1 MARPLLALGGI
12 ALIGVGVLTGL
23 GWWWPSDAEATS
35 ELTQPIKS
43 VRVQNDDGAVKIR
56 TGSGPVKVHQA
67 FEYRWNKP
75 GDAYRVEG
83 DTLVLA
89 GCGNN
94 CEVDYDVIVPAGI
107 PVSGKV
113 DSGAVEIAGVS
124 TVDITV
130 DSGRVDVNDVP
141 GTVKVKAD
149 SGRVELQNIGQDV
162 DVYAGSGAINGERLG
177 GNVQARA
184 DSGRI
189 DLELVKAANVTAKTD
204 SGSIEVSVP
213 SGDYNVT
220 GTTDSGRRDIDVNQS
235 GSAQYKLDLTTDSG
249 SVKVKAA

>member
-23 GWWWPSDAEATS
+23 GWWWPSDAEATA
-35 ELTQPIKS
+35 ELTQQIKN
-43 VRVQNDDGAVKIR
+43 VRVDNEDGAVKIR
-56 TGSGPVKVHQA
+56 TGSGPAKVQQK

-89 GCGNN
+89 GCGAG
-94 CEVDYDVIVPAGI
+94 CEVAYDVTVPAGI

-113 DSGAVEIAGVS
+113 DSGAVEIAGVP

-149 SGRVELQNIGQDV
+149 SGRVELKNIGQDV
-162 DVYAGSGAINGERLG
+162 DVHAGSGAITGERLG
-177 GNVQARA
+177 GNVEARA

-189 DLELVKAANVTAKTD
+189 DLELVKAANVTAKSD
-204 SGSIEVSVP
+204 SGSIEVTVP
-213 SGDYNVT
+213 AGDYDVT
-220 GTTDSGRRDIDVNQS
+220 GTTDSGHRDIGVNQS
-235 GSAQYKLDLTTDSG
+235 GSAQHKLDLNTDSG

>member
-1 MARPLLALGGI
+1 MARPLLAFGGI

-35 ELTQPIKS
+35 ELTQQIKS
-43 VRVQNDDGAVKIR
+43 VRVDNEDGAVKIR

-89 GCGNN
+89 GCGTS
-94 CEVDYDVIVPAGI
+94 CEVAYDVTVPAGL

-113 DSGAVEIAGVS
+113 DSGAVEIAGMS

-130 DSGRVDVNDVP
+130 DSGRVEVSDVP

-149 SGRVELQNIGQDV
+149 SGRVELKNIGQDV
-162 DVYAGSGAINGERLG
+162 DVHASSGSIKGERLG
-177 GNVQARA
+177 GNVKTQA

-189 DLELVKAANVTAKTD
+189 DLELLKAANVTAKSD
-204 SGSIEVSVP
+204 SGSIEVTVP
-213 SGDYNVT
+213 SGDYTVT
-220 GTTDSGRRDIDVNQS
+220 GTTDSGSRDIDVNQS

>member
-1 MARPLLALGGI
+1 MARPLLAFGGI

-35 ELTQPIKS
+35 ELTQSIKN
-43 VRVQNDDGAVKIR
+43 VRVDNEDGAVKIR

-94 CEVDYDVIVPAGI
+94 CEVAYDVIVPAGI

-130 DSGRVDVNDVP
+130 DSGRVEVSDVP
-141 GTVKVKAD
+141 GTVKVRAD
-149 SGRVELQNIGQDV
+149 SGRVELKNIGQDV
-162 DVYAGSGAINGERLG
+162 DVHASSGAIKGERLG
-177 GNVQARA
+177 GNVKTQA

-189 DLELVKAANVTAKTD
+189 DLELVKAANVTAKSD
-204 SGSIEVSVP
+204 SGSIEVTVP
-213 SGDYNVT
+213 SGDYDVT

>member
-1 MARPLLALGGI
+1 MARPLLAFGGI

-35 ELTQPIKS
+35 ELTQQIKS
-43 VRVQNDDGAVKIR
+43 VRVDNDSGALKVR
-56 TGSGPVKVHQA
+56 TGNGPVKVHQS

-75 GDAYRVEG
+75 GDAFRVEG

-89 GCGNN
+89 GCGTS
-94 CEVDYDVIVPAGI
+94 CEVGYDVTVPAGI
-107 PVSGKV
+107 PVTGKV
-113 DSGAVEIAGVS
+113 DSGGVEIAGVS

-130 DSGRVDVNDVP
+130 NSGRVEVSDVP

-149 SGRVELQNIGQDV
+149 SGRVELKNIGQDV
-162 DVYAGSGAINGERLG
+162 DVHADSGAIKGERLG

-189 DLELVKAANVTAKTD
+189 DLELVKAANITAKAD
-204 SGSIEVSVP
+204 SGSISVTVP

-235 GSAQYKLDLTTDSG
+235 GSAQYKLDLNTDSG
-249 SVKVKAA
+249 SVKVNAA